1 MRWQNQKKM
10 EQQKEN
16 PTTMELQ
23 EQHVQSTVQ
32 SNLRELREGLRSD
45 PGTYLTLD
53 DNISMQLRAG
63 HLYDIIYKELEIEK
77 GKDYTVGELIT
88 KFRNLGISI
97 HYVGKT
103 KMPPGDVDFSIS
115 EEFTSGF
122 RQRFLENV
130 LFETEQEKK
139 NFEDIL
145 KIIDKKV
152 TVGNHVSIDSTGLE
166 DSSSYIT
173 IFGLYEESPDPTQI
187 FVLEMPY

>member
-1 MRWQNQKKM
+1 MESKKQK
-10 EQQKEN
+10 QKEN

-23 EQHVQSTVQ
+23 EQHDQLTVR
-32 SNLRELREGLRSD
+32 SNLRDLREGLRSD

-130 LFETEQEKK
+130 LFETEQEKM
-139 NFEDIL
+139 NFEAIL

-152 TVGNHVSIDSTGLE
+152 TIGNYVSIDSTGLE
-166 DSSSYIT
+166 DTSSYIT
-173 IFGLYEESPDPTQI
+173 IFGLYEESPDPIQV
-187 FVLEMPY
+187 FVLELPY

>member
-1 MRWQNQKKM
+1 MKKKKGERQKG
-10 EQQKEN
+10 N
-16 PTTMELQ
+16 LTTIGSQ
-23 EQHVQSTVQ
+23 EQLVLSTVL
-32 SNLRELREGLRSD
+32 SNR
-45 PGTYLTLD
+45 GTSSCFGG
-53 DNISMQLRAG
+53 NISMQIRAG
-63 HLYDIIYKELEIEK
+63 DLYDSVFKALEVEK
-77 GKDYTVGELIT
+77 GKDYTIGELIT

-130 LFETEQEKK
+130 LFETEEEKM
-139 NFEDIL
+139 NFEAIL
-145 KIIDKKV
+145 KIIDKKA
-152 TVGNHVSIDSTGLE
+152 TIGNYVSIDSTGLE

-173 IFGLYEESPDPTQI
+173 IFGLYEESPAPIQL

>member
-1 MRWQNQKKM
+1 MESKKKTK
-10 EQQKEN
+10 KEN
-16 PTTMELQ
+16 PTTMGLQ
-23 EQHVQSTVQ
+23 EQLVLSTVLSD
-32 SNLRELREGLRSD
+32 SNS
-45 PGTYLTLD
+45 GTSSYLD
-53 DNISMQLRAG
+53 GNISMGIRAG
-63 HLYDIIYKELEIEK
+63 KIYDSVFRILGIEK
-77 GKDYTVGELIT
+77 GGDYTIGELIT

-103 KMPPGDVDFSIS
+103 KMPPGDVDFSIR

-130 LFETEQEKK
+130 LFETEQEKM
-139 NFEDIL
+139 NFEAIL

-152 TVGNHVSIDSTGLE
+152 TVGNYVSIDSTGLE

>member
-1 MRWQNQKKM
+1 MK
-10 EQQKEN
+10 EQKEN

-23 EQHVQSTVQ
+23 EQHDQLTVR
-32 SNLRELREGLRSD
+32 SNLRDELRSD
-45 PGTYLTLD
+45 PGTSLTLD
-53 DNISMQLRAG
+53 GNISMQLRAG

-77 GKDYTVGELIT
+77 GNDYTVGELIT

-130 LFETEQEKK
+130 LFETEQEKM
-139 NFEDIL
+139 NFEAIL

-152 TVGNHVSIDSTGLE
+152 TVGNYVSIDSTGLE